1 MFEFNPYEKYGKAPA
16 EFEMKNNPGFIPTDN
31 FTYSQSF
38 NHYHSPSYS
47 HEGVDLAIERSK
59 CGKVPIMSGISG
71 RVIFEGDKGN
81 YSYGCFIIIQA
92 DEKYNGKY
100 RYYLLA
106 HLDRDAYHKHE
117 GETVTPDE
125 TVGYVGNTGHCTTT
139 QVNGGMTD
147 MKGEHNAQYRPAGY
161 GAHLHLQLYLRSE
174 NNSDFIKDMNL
185 KYLRNNSQSIVYI
198 NVGIVNP
205 FNYEETYIL
214 DGKK

>member
-147 MKGEHNAQYRPAGY
+147 MEGEHNAEYRPAGY
-161 GAHLHLQLYLRSE
+161 GAHLHLQLYLTSKE
-174 NNSDFIKDMNL
+174 SSAL
-185 KYLRNNSQSIVYI
+185 KEYLSLKKRKNDDLGIQYI